1 MSNASASFNAFQSRK
16 VQEAISAHAAAAKT
30 AMAGKGLVIAFYGYL
45 NELGGWRTAA
55 GRKGFVSL
63 LRFTTV

>member
-1 MSNASASFNAFQSRK
+1 
-16 VQEAISAHAAAAKT
+16 
-30 AMAGKGLVIAFYGYL
+30 MACRGLVIAFYGYL